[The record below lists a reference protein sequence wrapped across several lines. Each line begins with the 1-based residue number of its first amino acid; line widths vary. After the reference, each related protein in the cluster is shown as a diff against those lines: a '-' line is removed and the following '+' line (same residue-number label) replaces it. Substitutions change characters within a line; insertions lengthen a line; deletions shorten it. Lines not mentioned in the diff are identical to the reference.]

1 MPNPVRRTCDKTVV
15 TLMVLLLLM
24 GLVTLFSATYY
35 QKAATGDAL
44 AAVKKQ
50 LIGVAL
56 GAAACVTL
64 SRVPYRVFRR
74 PKVTLLLLAASALM
88 LILVIIPGIGVSI
101 NGSRRWL
108 NIFGLSM
115 QPSEFAKY
123 AMVVFMAGALDR
135 RGEAIDR
142 LFTGIIP
149 LLAVPG
155 VMFLLIL
162 EQPNLSTGGS
172 ILICALVMLFAAGIR
187 RRHIALLGLGGLAVG
202 AFYAWSAPYRRERLL
217 SFRDPFAK
225 MSDEGYQ
232 LSQSLIALGS
242 GGLFGMGMGQ
252 GRQKFAYLPYPESDF
267 IFAIVGED
275 FGLIGCLTVIALFVL
290 FVLAG
295 LRVSLACRDRFG
307 CLLGAGITSMIGLQ
321 AFINMGVV
329 TGMLPTTGLPL
340 PFFSA
345 GGTSVSVMMAAVGV
359 LLSNFAFNTYAMRRR
374 INRGGEE
381 HEIQKAQKSG
391 GSGDGDDGRGGGRA
405 GGAAGAGVQPGVPGA
420 WDSDRRQPKP
430 LQGGRDRPERRA
442 GGRQSVFHQ
451 RRGAEKEHGAKPV
464 YRVPRARV

>member
-74 PKVTLLLLAASALM
+74 PKVTLLLLTASALM

-135 RGEAIDR
+135 RGEAIDH

-149 LLAVPG
+149 LLVVPG

-217 SFRDPFAK
+217 SFRNPFAK

-242 GGLFGMGMGQ
+242 GGLFGVGLGQ
-252 GRQKFAYLPYPESDF
+252 GTPEKIPAYYNDF
-267 IFAIVGED
+267 IFAVVCEQ
-275 FGLIGCLTVIALFVL
+275 
-290 FVLAG
+290 
-295 LRVSLACRDRFG
+295 
-307 CLLGAGITSMIGLQ
+307 LGQ
-321 AFINMGVV
+321 AF
-329 TGMLPTTGLPL
+329 
-340 PFFSA
+340 
-345 GGTSVSVMMAAVGV
+345 GV
-359 LLSNFAFNTYAMRRR
+359 LLLAVYVLLILRGVTVVARARRSFEMLL
-374 INRGGEE
+374 GGGVLTILG
-381 HEIQKAQKSG
+381 IQTFMIVAGVIKMIPLTGVTMPFLSYG
-391 GSGDGDDGRGGGRA
+391 GSSLLSCMAMIGI
-405 GGAAGAGVQPGVPGA
+405 
-420 WDSDRRQPKP
+420 
-430 LQGGRDRPERRA
+430 L
-442 GGRQSVFHQ
+442 
-451 RRGAEKEHGAKPV
+451 HGASA
-464 YRVPRARV
+464 RAQENLEEDILCVRG